1 MKELVDNIKSS
12 IDIIVSI
19 KLEEELQKYLPEKDN
34 PNSATKYETLLQKE
48 EEALRQH
55 ISVEHQL
62 KIQCEKFREEY
73 QKKYDEISND
83 VIIKENEDLRNR
95 IKECQENTNK
105 IKENINEQM
114 EMRKKQNDSIT
125 SMLNGQINDKLSEID
140 KETNKFEAENEHGVT
155 GWGREPV

>member
-62 KIQCEKFREEY
+62 KIQCEKFAEKLDVLEG
-73 QKKYDEISND
+73 QKIM
-83 VIIKENEDLRNR
+83 L
-95 IKECQENTNK
+95 
-105 IKENINEQM
+105 INEIVSY
-114 EMRKKQNDSIT
+114 N
-125 SMLNGQINDKLSEID
+125 KL
-140 KETNKFEAENEHGVT
+140 
-155 GWGREPV
+155 

>member
-19 KLEEELQKYLPEKDN
+19 KLEDELQKYLPEKDN

-62 KIQCEKFREEY
+62 KIQCEKFAEKLDVLEG
-73 QKKYDEISND
+73 QKIM
-83 VIIKENEDLRNR
+83 L
-95 IKECQENTNK
+95 
-105 IKENINEQM
+105 INEVV
-114 EMRKKQNDSIT
+114 S
-125 SMLNGQINDKLSEID
+125 
-140 KETNKFEAENEHGVT
+140 
-155 GWGREPV
+155 

>member
-1 MKELVDNIKSS
+1 LKELVDNIKSS

-62 KIQCEKFREEY
+62 KIQCEKFAEKLDVLEG
-73 QKKYDEISND
+73 QKIM
-83 VIIKENEDLRNR
+83 L
-95 IKECQENTNK
+95 
-105 IKENINEQM
+105 INEIV
-114 EMRKKQNDSIT
+114 S
-125 SMLNGQINDKLSEID
+125 
-140 KETNKFEAENEHGVT
+140 
-155 GWGREPV
+155 

>member
-19 KLEEELQKYLPEKDN
+19 KLEDELQKYLPEKDN

-62 KIQCEKFREEY
+62 KIQCEKFAEKLDVLEG
-73 QKKYDEISND
+73 QKIM
-83 VIIKENEDLRNR
+83 L
-95 IKECQENTNK
+95 
-105 IKENINEQM
+105 INEIV
-114 EMRKKQNDSIT
+114 RYN
-125 SMLNGQINDKLSEID
+125 KL
-140 KETNKFEAENEHGVT
+140 
-155 GWGREPV
+155 

>member
-19 KLEEELQKYLPEKDN
+19 KLEEELQKYLPERDN

-62 KIQCEKFREEY
+62 KIQCEKFAEKLDVLEG
-73 QKKYDEISND
+73 QKIM
-83 VIIKENEDLRNR
+83 L
-95 IKECQENTNK
+95 
-105 IKENINEQM
+105 INEIVSS
-114 EMRKKQNDSIT
+114 N
-125 SMLNGQINDKLSEID
+125 KL
-140 KETNKFEAENEHGVT
+140 
-155 GWGREPV
+155 WL

>member
-62 KIQCEKFREEY
+62 KIQCEKFAEKLDVLEG
-73 QKKYDEISND
+73 QKIM
-83 VIIKENEDLRNR
+83 L
-95 IKECQENTNK
+95 
-105 IKENINEQM
+105 INEIVS
-114 EMRKKQNDSIT
+114 KN
-125 SMLNGQINDKLSEID
+125 KL
-140 KETNKFEAENEHGVT
+140 
-155 GWGREPV
+155 

>member
-19 KLEEELQKYLPEKDN
+19 KLEDELQKYLPEKDN

-62 KIQCEKFREEY
+62 KIQCEKFAEKLDVLEG
-73 QKKYDEISND
+73 QKIM
-83 VIIKENEDLRNR
+83 L
-95 IKECQENTNK
+95 
-105 IKENINEQM
+105 INEIVSY
-114 EMRKKQNDSIT
+114 N
-125 SMLNGQINDKLSEID
+125 KLCL
-140 KETNKFEAENEHGVT
+140 
-155 GWGREPV
+155 

>member
-19 KLEEELQKYLPEKDN
+19 KLEDELEKYLPEKDN

-62 KIQCEKFREEY
+62 KIQCEKFAEKLDVLEG
-73 QKKYDEISND
+73 QKIM
-83 VIIKENEDLRNR
+83 L
-95 IKECQENTNK
+95 
-105 IKENINEQM
+105 INEIVSY
-114 EMRKKQNDSIT
+114 N
-125 SMLNGQINDKLSEID
+125 KL
-140 KETNKFEAENEHGVT
+140 
-155 GWGREPV
+155 WL